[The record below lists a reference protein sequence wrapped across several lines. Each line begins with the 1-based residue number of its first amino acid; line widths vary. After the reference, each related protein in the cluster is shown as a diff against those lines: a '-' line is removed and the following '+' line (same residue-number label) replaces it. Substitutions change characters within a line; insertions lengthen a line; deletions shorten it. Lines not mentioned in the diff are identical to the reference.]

1 MEGSS
6 DPISLLLTG
15 GGSAGTGAVLAYML
29 MNKFKNVNGNSSESN
44 DAVIGQLKD
53 VANKLDET
61 NHLLQELLRAQ
72 ARMEGSL
79 SHISQ
84 R

>member
-1 MEGSS
+1 MEGGS

-29 MNKFKNVNGNSSESN
+29 MNRFKNGNGNESN
-44 DAVIGQLKD
+44 DAVINQLKD
-53 VANKLDET
+53 VADKLDET
-61 NHLLQELLRAQ
+61 NNLLQELLRAQ

>member
-1 MEGSS
+1 MEGGS

-15 GGSAGTGAVLAYML
+15 GGSAGTGAILAYLMMQRMGKNGNGNGDSGAVLA
-29 MNKFKNVNGNSSESN
+29 E
-44 DAVIGQLKD
+44 LKD
-53 VANKLDET
+53 VAGKLDET
-61 NHLLQELLRAQ
+61 NNLLQELLRAQ

-79 SHISQ
+79 THISQ